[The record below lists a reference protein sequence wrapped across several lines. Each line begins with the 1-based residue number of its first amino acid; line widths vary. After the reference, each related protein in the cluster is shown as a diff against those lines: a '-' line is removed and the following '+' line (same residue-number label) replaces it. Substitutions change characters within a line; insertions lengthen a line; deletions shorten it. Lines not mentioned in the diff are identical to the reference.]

1 MPAYLVARIE
11 VQDAAGFDAYRAAVV
26 PVLAAFGGRY
36 VVRGGALEV
45 MEGAPPPGRMVVVE
59 FPTMDAARAFYGS
72 AEYAPVLKMRL
83 DSTASEVVLVEGV
96 LPA

>member
-1 MPAYLVARIE
+1 
-11 VQDAAGFDAYRAAVV
+11 V